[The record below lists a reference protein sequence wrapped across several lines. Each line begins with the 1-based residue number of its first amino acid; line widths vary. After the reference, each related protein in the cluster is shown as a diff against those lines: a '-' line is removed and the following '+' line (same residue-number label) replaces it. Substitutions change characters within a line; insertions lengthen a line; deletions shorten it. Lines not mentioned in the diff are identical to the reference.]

1 MKLEKNR
8 KKGFTLI
15 EMLVIIGIIG
25 ILSGALIT
33 SMSHLK
39 VTAKRA
45 RAQAAVSDAYTAL
58 NMFLQDPDV
67 GGEWLPSMITALE
80 MDEAV
85 CKALAEAHKLDLSI
99 AEDSANSTSL
109 DRFGFLDEWGRAA
122 LKRNPS
128 ITEATQKGF
137 DGINIEDH
145 RIQFRLD
152 LNLDG
157 YVDGSE
163 GSPKGLKIRSNVL
176 VWSRGPDGKDDSE
189 SSIRYPY
196 DDLISWDHGKV
207 KAEN

>member
-1 MKLEKNR
+1 MIDLINFCEQDFKMKLEKNR

-45 RAQAAVSDAYTAL
+45 RAQAAVSDAYTA
-58 NMFLQDPDV
+58 
-67 GGEWLPSMITALE
+67 
-80 MDEAV
+80 
-85 CKALAEAHKLDLSI
+85 
-99 AEDSANSTSL
+99 
-109 DRFGFLDEWGRAA
+109 
-122 LKRNPS
+122 
-128 ITEATQKGF
+128 
-137 DGINIEDH
+137 
-145 RIQFRLD
+145 